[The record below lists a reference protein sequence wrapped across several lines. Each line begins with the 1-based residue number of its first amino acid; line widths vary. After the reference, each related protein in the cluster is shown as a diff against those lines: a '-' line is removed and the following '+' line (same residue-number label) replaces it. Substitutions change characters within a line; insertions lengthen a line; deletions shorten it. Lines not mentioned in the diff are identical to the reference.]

1 MTDKKME
8 VDFYNDVINHMS
20 DFAMINHENT
30 INGVINALGDILIKQ
45 YLSHFE
51 ISNKIH
57 KEVFKLIDEK
67 QWKALS
73 EDQKRQTMIECITR
87 IMTDHFRSGNKIND
101 PAFEHIIGVLST
113 IMISC
118 SELKKE
124 INAFHKK
131 WEN

>member
-8 VDFYNDVINHMS
+8 VDFYNDVTNHMS

-45 YLSHFE
+45 YLSHFD
-51 ISNKIH
+51 ISNRIH
-57 KEVFKLIDEK
+57 NELFNLINEDE
-67 QWKALS
+67 WMALS
-73 EDQKRQTMIECITR
+73 EEQKRQIMIECITQ
-87 IMTDHFRSGNKIND
+87 IMTEYFRSGNKIND
-101 PAFEHIIGVLST
+101 PALEHIIGVLST

-124 INAFHKK
+124 ITAFHKK
-131 WEN
+131 WDN